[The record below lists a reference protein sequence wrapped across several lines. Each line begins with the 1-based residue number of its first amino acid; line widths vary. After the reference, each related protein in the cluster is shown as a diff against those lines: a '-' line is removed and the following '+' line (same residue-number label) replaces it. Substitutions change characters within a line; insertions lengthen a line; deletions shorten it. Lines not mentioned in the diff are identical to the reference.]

1 MLARQTGGGLLMA
14 KPCCGCAHCAAR
26 QTTVGLKYGNKTC
39 QATSPMPQRWI
50 IAYDIAEPKRLRSI
64 AKHLEGVGTRLQ
76 YSVFEC
82 GPQAWQDGKLRQAL
96 CGHLEPGEDALSS
109 YAQCAACREKS
120 VWQGKSETPQR
131 QPASAAAQKTRAM
144 RLSPPAYWLI

>member
-1 MLARQTGGGLLMA
+1 
-14 KPCCGCAHCAAR
+14 
-26 QTTVGLKYGNKTC
+26 
-39 QATSPMPQRWI
+39 MPQRLI
-50 IAYDIAEPKRLRSI
+50 IAYDVAEPKRLRQV

-82 GPQAWQDGKLRQAL
+82 GPDAWANGKLRQVL
-96 CGHLEPGEDALSS
+96 CGHLDPSEDGLSS
-109 YAQCAACREKS
+109 YAQCAACRESS

-131 QPASAAAQKTRAM
+131 QSVTATVTAAVQTARAE